1 MSLFGANNEEYARLR
16 DEKMNYN
23 KVTEDVLDRLR
34 GIAGVENVVTDK
46 DDLEKYSFDET
57 PLGLKAL
64 PEAVV
69 KPENTEQVSKVLA
82 LANGKR
88 IPVTPRGQGTGLCN
102 GAVPVYGGI
111 LLSLERMNQIL
122 EVDEEN
128 LMAVVEAG
136 VVLSDLRSEVE
147 RRGLFYPADP
157 GERTSA
163 MGGNINTNAGGM
175 NGVKYG
181 KTRDYI
187 LGLEAVLPNGK
198 VLNLGGKV
206 VKRSTGYDLM
216 QLIIGSEGTLAV
228 VTKAITRL
236 IKLPR
241 LFVTLYVP
249 FNNLFDAARSVSEIV
264 KERMTPTAME
274 FVERDVIIEAE
285 NRVGKMMPHHDA
297 EAYLILRIDGDKQEE
312 LYEDAEAISEIC
324 LRNNAVDVLVADTK
338 ERQDR
343 IWDTRGIFYEAI
355 VKSRIADIVDAAIP
369 PSKMPEYIKKIKEI
383 SGEFGVR
390 ILSYGHAGDG
400 NIHVHPIKDGLGDEE
415 WADKLPKVM
424 VRLYKEAAALGGII
438 SGEHGIG
445 WTKKKYLPICL
456 DEQQIRLMREIKRL
470 FDPNNILNPGKI
482 LDISS

>member
-1 MSLFGANNEEYARLR
+1 MKYS
-16 DEKMNYN
+16 
-23 KVTEDVLDRLR
+23 KVTEDVLLSLR
-34 GIAGVENVVTDK
+34 EIVGKENVFTDK
-46 DDLEKYSFDET
+46 DSLEKYSFDET
-57 PLGLKAL
+57 PMGLKAL
-64 PEAVV
+64 PELVV
-69 KPENTEQVSKVLA
+69 KPESTDQVSKILVLA
-82 LANGKR
+82 SEKR
-88 IPVTPRGQGTGLCN
+88 IPATPRGQGTGLCN
-102 GAVPVYGGI
+102 GAVPLYGGI
-111 LLSLERMNQIL
+111 LLSLEKMNHVL

-147 RRGLFYPADP
+147 GRGLFYPADP

-163 MGGNINTNAGGM
+163 MGGNVNTNAGGM

-181 KTRDYI
+181 TTRDYI

-228 VTKAITRL
+228 VTKAIIRL
-236 IKLPR
+236 IKLPKM
-241 LFVTLYVP
+241 FMTLYVP
-249 FNNLFDAARSVSEIV
+249 FNNLFDAAKSVSEIL

-297 EAYLILRIDGDKQEE
+297 EAYLIIRIDGDKEGG

-324 LRNNAVDVLVADTK
+324 LGNNAVDVLVADTK

-343 IWDTRGIFYEAI
+343 IWDTRSIFYEAI
-355 VKSRIADIVDAAIP
+355 VKSRVADIVDAAIP
-369 PSKMPEYIKKIKEI
+369 PSKMPEYVRKIREI
-383 SGEFGVR
+383 SEESGVR

-400 NIHVHPIKDGLGDEE
+400 NIHVHPVKDGLSDEE
-415 WADKLPKVM
+415 WAEKLPLMM
-424 VRLYKEAAALGGII
+424 VRLYEEAAALGGIV

-445 WTKKKYLPICL
+445 SAKKKYLPICID
-456 DEQQIRLMREIKRL
+456 DEQLRLMKEIKKI

-482 LDISS
+482 FDMPS